1 MVVQKMID
9 LKALPVKLVVCD
21 SVREAS
27 GLAMSSRNMRLN
39 ETEKI
44 QALNII
50 KVLQYI
56 QSHIEA
62 GNVVELAQNARILLE
77 KEGFIV
83 DYVAIADAQT
93 LRNIEVWDG
102 KQKIVALVAA
112 YLNEV
117 RLIDNIILR

>member
-1 MVVQKMID
+1 
-9 LKALPVKLVVCD
+9 
-21 SVREAS
+21 
-27 GLAMSSRNMRLN
+27 MSSRNMRLN
-39 ETEKI
+39 EAEKI

-56 QSHIEA
+56 QEHIEA
-62 GNVVELAQNARILLE
+62 GDVVELAQNARILLE

>member
-1 MVVQKMID
+1 M
-9 LKALPVKLVVCD
+9 
-21 SVREAS
+21 
-27 GLAMSSRNMRLN
+27 
-39 ETEKI
+39 
-44 QALNII
+44 
-50 KVLQYI
+50 
-56 QSHIEA
+56 
-62 GNVVELAQNARILLE
+62 GNLVELAQNARIMLE

-93 LRNIEVWDG
+93 LQNVEEWDG